1 MILWRMISILV
12 GGLLAMLA
20 PQFVL
25 VFAADIVGHSVQ
37 PSLKV
42 MSLSLGAVG
51 LCVAGFLFVG
61 FAGHRMARS
70 PWKRIVGGVLLLF
83 PFLAAL
89 WVLFFSSVTL
99 MVTMAGPV
107 LCFAAALF
115 AMFAY
120 PGFGM
125 RSRRP
130 MRPRDYD
137 AVDSTTAP
145 LDSTS

>member
-1 MILWRMISILV
+1 MILLRMLSILV

-25 VFAADIVGHSVQ
+25 VFAADILGHSVQ
-37 PSLKV
+37 PTFKV
-42 MSLSLGAVG
+42 MLLTLGAVG

-70 PWKRIVGGVLLLF
+70 PWKRIVGGVLLLI
-83 PFLAAL
+83 PFFTAL
-89 WVLFFSSVTL
+89 WVLFFSSITL
-99 MVTMAGPV
+99 MVTLAGPV

-115 AMFAY
+115 AMFAF
-120 PGFGM
+120 PGIGM
-125 RSRRP
+125 HSRRP

-137 AVDSTTAP
+137 AVDNSAP
-145 LDSTS
+145 LDSRP

>member
-1 MILWRMISILV
+1 MILLRMISILV

-37 PSLKV
+37 PTFKV
-42 MSLSLGAVG
+42 MSLALGAVG
-51 LCVAGFLFVG
+51 LCVAGFLYIG

-70 PWKRIVGGVLLLF
+70 PWKRIVGGTLLLI
-83 PFLAAL
+83 PFFTSL
-89 WVLFFSSVTL
+89 WALFFSSITL
-99 MVTMAGPV
+99 MVTLAGPV

-115 AMFAY
+115 AMFAF
-120 PGFGM
+120 PGIGI

-137 AVDSTTAP
+137 AIDNTAP
-145 LDSTS
+145 LDSLS